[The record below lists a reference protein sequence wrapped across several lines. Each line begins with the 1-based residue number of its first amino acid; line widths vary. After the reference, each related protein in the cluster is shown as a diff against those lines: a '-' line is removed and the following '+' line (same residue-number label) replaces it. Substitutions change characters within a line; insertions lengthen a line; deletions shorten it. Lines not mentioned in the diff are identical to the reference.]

1 MRAAWVCDGRKRMKE
16 GVQATML
23 ESLSQSRGG
32 GVAVLTGQTHSRT
45 IWTNNV
51 PIYPYRGSHLFALFM
66 KHCHYLLFYTEEKS
80 GEEHHMTT
88 ECVKENILEIYGF
101 ICRAKGRFVKY

>member
-1 MRAAWVCDGRKRMKE
+1 MKE
-16 GVQATML
+16 GGVQATL
-23 ESLSQSRGG
+23 LGSLSQFRGG
-32 GVAVLTGQTHSRT
+32 VAAVLTGQSHSHT

-51 PIYPYRGSHLFALFM
+51 HRYRGSHLFALFM

-88 ECVKENILEIYGF
+88 ECVKENIFEIYGF
-101 ICRAKGRFVKY
+101 I